1 MPDFK
6 EIFESRYTWIEGFMR
21 NVYRFGQRNALIDPQ
36 SNRQW
41 TYSEVNKEVN
51 RLCHAFIKA
60 GVKKG
65 DVIMLQ
71 MLNCPEFVFAYVACH
86 KMQCICCPVNFRLS
100 PGEMAWNIDDSK
112 PAIVICCESK
122 CSTSPAA

>member
-1 MPDFK
+1 MRDFK

-21 NVYRFGQRNALIDPQ
+21 NVRRLSSKLALIDPQ

-41 TYSEVNKEVN
+41 TYSEVNQEVN
-51 RLCHAFIKA
+51 RLCNAFIKA

-65 DVIMLQ
+65 DVVMLQ

-86 KMQCICCPVNFRLS
+86 KLQCVCCPVNFRLS
-100 PGEMAWNIDDSK
+100 PGEMAWNVDDSR
-112 PAIVICCESK
+112 PAIII
-122 CSTSPAA
+122 